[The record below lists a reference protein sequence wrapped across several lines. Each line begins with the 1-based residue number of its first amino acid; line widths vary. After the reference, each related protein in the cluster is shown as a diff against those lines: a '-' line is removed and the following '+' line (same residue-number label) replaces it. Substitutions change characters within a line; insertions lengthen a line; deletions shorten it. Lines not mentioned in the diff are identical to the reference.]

1 MSVTIY
7 AEKPVSNRKSMYID
21 TKIIKIFFCEK
32 RCIILIKSF
41 RCQMGLKLKKTSEAF
56 ILNKIKITYCK
67 GFKIIIMNELEKSM
81 NERS

>member
-41 RCQMGLKLKKTSEAF
+41 RCQMDLKLKKHPS
-56 ILNKIKITYCK
+56 ITYDNEH
-67 GFKIIIMNELEKSM
+67 GASSNQTWNELAHYAPISNK
-81 NERS
+81 